1 MYSQLHTFFAVFVK
15 TFNIN
20 STTAACASLNIK
32 FFDLK
37 HCRSLEFPWP
47 NEKFSDLFLTPKKL
61 FFLGF
66 LMTVAN
72 LNNTSLAQLTG
83 SYNNNSNNNGK

>member
-47 NEKFSDLFLTPKKL
+47 NEKVLRLVPDPEKVNFPWLPHDR
-61 FFLGF
+61 
-66 LMTVAN
+66 
-72 LNNTSLAQLTG
+72 
-83 SYNNNSNNNGK
+83 GKSEQHISSSIHR